1 MHSSAAGL
9 VSLLISGAAVA
20 GVSASGVIV
29 ERVTPGGTAAT
40 AGLELGDVL
49 VEWSRAASPPAN
61 PAPESGRLLSP
72 FDVREVEVEQSP
84 RGELTVSGRRGDKP
98 LQVVIPPGRWR
109 MDTRP
114 AFDPAMQTAYLA
126 ALAAIE
132 TGDVPAGVSALE
144 SLAASARERSNHT
157 LAAWLLTRAASA
169 LQSPDTWA
177 DNKRLL
183 DAAVR
188 SAQSSDDPRIT
199 ARTWELVGEALKRQG
214 RFDEAEQAHRQALE
228 IRQELAPESLA
239 VAGSLN
245 HLGSAVWRQGD
256 LERARGL
263 WERCMALRARHA
275 PGSVDE
281 AASLNNLGI
290 LAFDRGDLEAA
301 EDLWLQ
307 SLAVN
312 ERLEPDS
319 VLVARSLANLVLIAH
334 YRGDLA
340 TAEDRGRRALAIVE
354 RLEPDSLNLV
364 PSLTNLGMVAL
375 TRGDLTTAEEVWR
388 RAAAILEQHAPTS
401 LELAAVLNN
410 LAQVAF
416 DRGDLAAAEDVHRRS
431 LAIREALAPVSLD
444 VAMSLFNMSLVVGAR
459 GDRETERRLLLRAFE
474 MRQQLAP
481 NSLDVATSLVG
492 LGSLALDDGDLDSA
506 EEFYHR
512 AFEIRGRLAPGSQIE
527 ARALHHLGEVARRRG
542 DLRRAEDLFLRALA
556 TLEVLTPGTVNEAD
570 SLHALGLVLR
580 DRGRL
585 EPAREMLTRAV
596 AALEAHRARRGG
608 TLERRGLSRT
618 RHMAFYHDLMH
629 LLLEMD
635 RSEEAFA
642 VLERSRAQGLLA
654 ILAERDLVFSADIPE
669 ELDRERRMTAAA
681 ADRVLAELGG
691 LSVSAAAPDA
701 TGRRGVGGLVP
712 VEGTDQRDEL
722 RAELRRLRRRQEEI
736 RAGIRDASPRLAAL
750 TAPEPLDVEGV
761 RAMLS
766 TGTVVLAYAVG
777 DQGSHLFVVE
787 EGRTGLQVVALE
799 IDSAELRSLVQRFR
813 VLIQSPASDA
823 DEIARLALRLGDT
836 LLAPVTPALTRARRL
851 VIVPDGPLHLL
862 PFAALRLSPD
872 RLSPDRDDERF
883 LVELKP
889 LSVVVSATL
898 LAELKRARRPSR
910 PQKVVAFADPSY
922 PEVAGSGTPLAV
934 AALRSGVSLR
944 PLPATRREAESL
956 RSLYG
961 PGTVTWLGDEAT
973 EERVKSV
980 DGSASILHL
989 AAHGLVSERLPLES
1003 AIALAVPGVPT
1014 QTGDNGLLQAW
1025 EVLEQVRIDAD
1036 LVTLSACATALGKE
1050 VTGEGIVGLT
1060 RAFQYAG
1067 ARTVLA
1073 SLWAVA
1079 DDSTAEM
1086 MDRLYRRLHAGKA
1099 TDEALRAAQLELL
1112 SAPLRLPSGDG
1123 ETRELDARHPFHW
1136 AAFQVSGD
1144 WR

>member
-1 MHSSAAGL
+1 MRSFAAGL
-9 VSLLISGAAVA
+9 VSLLVSGAAVA
-20 GVSASGVIV
+20 GLSASGVVV
-29 ERVTPGGTAAT
+29 ERVAPGGTAAT
-40 AGLELGDVL
+40 AGLAPGDVL

-61 PAPESGRLLSP
+61 PAPASGRFLSP

-84 RGELTVSGRRGDKP
+84 RGELTVLGLRGDQP
-98 LQVVIPPGRWR
+98 LQMVIPSGRWR

-114 AFDPAMQTAYLA
+114 AFDPATRAAYLE
-126 ALAAIE
+126 ALSAIE
-132 TGDVPAGVSALE
+132 TGDVLVGVSALE
-144 SLAASARERSNHT
+144 RLAASARERGNLT
-157 LAAWLLTRAASA
+157 LAAWLFTRAASA

-177 DNKRLL
+177 DNRRLL
-183 DAAVR
+183 DAAVH
-188 SAQSSDDPRIT
+188 SAQSSGDPRLA
-199 ARTWELVGEALKRQG
+199 ARTWELLGEALKRQG
-214 RFDEAEQAHRQALE
+214 QFEEAAQAHQQALG

-239 VAGSLN
+239 VAASLN
-245 HLGSAVWRQGD
+245 HLGSVVWRQGD
-256 LERARGL
+256 LERAREL

-275 PGSVDE
+275 PDSIDE

-290 LAFDRGDLEAA
+290 LAYDRGDLEAA
-301 EDLWLQ
+301 DDLWGQ
-307 SLAVN
+307 SLAVI

-319 VLVARSLANLVLIAH
+319 VLVAASLNNLVLVAH
-334 YRGDLA
+334 HRGDLA
-340 TAEDRGRRALAIVE
+340 TAEERGRRALAILE
-354 RLEPDSLNLV
+354 RLEPDSFPLIASLN
-364 PSLTNLGMVAL
+364 NLGLVAH
-375 TRGDLTTAEEVWR
+375 TRGDLATAEEAWR
-388 RAAAILEQHAPTS
+388 RAAAILEQIAPTS

-410 LAQVAF
+410 LAEVASI
-416 DRGDLAAAEDVHRRS
+416 RGDLAAAEDVNRRA

-444 VAMSLFNMSLVVGAR
+444 VAMSLYNLSLVAGAR
-459 GDRETERRLLLRAFE
+459 GDGETKERLALRAFE

-481 NSLDVATSLVG
+481 NSLPVATSLG
-492 LGSLALDDGDLDSA
+492 ALGSLALDGEDLDSA
-506 EEFYHR
+506 EELFHR

-527 ARALHHLGEVARRRG
+527 ARSLHALGEVARRRG
-542 DLRRAEDLFLRALA
+542 DLSRAEDLFRRALA
-556 TLEVLTPGTVNEAD
+556 TLEVLTPGTVNEAE

-580 DRGRL
+580 DRGRP

-596 AALEAHRARRGG
+596 AALEAQRVRRGG
-608 TLERRGLSRT
+608 TLERRGLGRT
-618 RHMAFYHDLMH
+618 SHLAVYHDLIH
-629 LLLEMD
+629 LLLDMD
-635 RSEEAFA
+635 RPEEAFA

-654 ILAERDLVFSADIPE
+654 ILAERDLVFAADIPK

-681 ADRVLAELGG
+681 ADRVLADLGG

-701 TGRRGVGGLVP
+701 TGQRGIGGLVP
-712 VEGTDQRDEL
+712 VDGADQRDEL
-722 RAELRRLRRRQEEI
+722 LAELRRLRRRQEEI
-736 RAGIRDASPRLAAL
+736 RTRIRAASPRLAAL
-750 TAPEPLDVEGV
+750 IAPEPLDVEGA
-761 RAMLS
+761 RAMLE
-766 TGTVVLAYAVG
+766 TGTVLLAYVVG
-777 DQGSHLFVVE
+777 DQGCHLFVVE
-787 EGRTGLQVVALE
+787 EGRAGLQVVALE
-799 IDSAELRSLVQRFR
+799 IDSAELSSLVHRFR
-813 VLIQSPASDA
+813 VLIQSPTSGE

-836 LLAPVTPALTRARRL
+836 LLAPVTPALIRARRL

-862 PFAALRLSPD
+862 PFAAL

-910 PQKVVAFADPSY
+910 PPKVVAFADPSY
-922 PEVAGSGTPLAV
+922 PEHAGSGTPLAV

-944 PLPATRREAESL
+944 SLPATRREAESL

-973 EERVKSV
+973 EERVKSL
-980 DGSASILHL
+980 DRSASILHL

-1003 AIALAVPGVPT
+1003 AIALAVPGVPN
-1014 QTGDNGLLQAW
+1014 QAGDNGLLQAW

-1079 DDSTAEM
+1079 DDSTAEL
-1086 MDRLYRRLHAGKA
+1086 MDRLYRQLHAGTA

-1123 ETRELDARHPFHW
+1123 ETRELDAHHPFHW
-1136 AAFQVSGD
+1136 AAFQVIGD